1 MAASPLIRVIA
12 PNAVRVTHF
21 DPSAEQPVDRPWLK
35 DVLLELS
42 GDEKH
47 GIPISVEIVNDLV
60 CARNNRGD
68 TFFNEIAAPLLGL
81 QKRRPYSYFDIPQTA
96 FYRGQHLVDDGIQLT
111 LGLSA
116 GESFFGWGEWFNT
129 VERKSG
135 RVELD
140 NRNALFGEQNY
151 LTYSGL
157 PFFISSKGYGFLLLN
172 SYRSQWDISDTQL
185 TVDADGPGADY
196 ILIYGPAYKN
206 ILHTYTALT
215 GRPPLLPRWGFG
227 LWVTS
232 YPQEHQDKLL
242 ELVRGHR
249 EKKIPLDAVIL
260 DYHWEE
266 RFHNFKWRTKIIP
279 DPQALVAGLRA
290 EGARL
295 GLILTSY
302 LNTRNRPLQKWLLN
316 TFGQNVTSGLERDDE
331 RALEEFAEAK
341 EKGFLAHEDVR
352 WWFGSGGMLDFTN
365 PAAVEWWQE
374 KLRPLFEVGA
384 DFIKNDDGEDLPD
397 DARSF
402 NGMDGREYH
411 NIYGFYYSQATYD
424 LESGSSA
431 SGVKAELSHSKRN
444 LIYAR
449 TAWIGSQR
457 YPALFMGDQNAD
469 FESIRRSI
477 RGGLNLALAGFSY
490 WTADVFGLS
499 GKTTPEVHIRYA
511 QWALLSPVARYF
523 VRPEKIDDT
532 RFPWSHNAQ
541 VEVNFRKYA
550 ELRMRLLPYY
560 NTLAHESHL
569 TGIPI
574 MRPLML
580 EFPEDARLRSVDDQ
594 VLLGEHL
601 MICPVTEKGVKS
613 RKIVLPKG
621 DWHDFWSERTWEGPV
636 SIEYP
641 APLDRLPLLVRGGT
655 ILPMGPVLQNISDG
669 HVFDHVEFHIWPP
682 FPAEGLFFDDD
693 GYSTAYQHD
702 GFSRTRLRAEQ
713 RDNKVVIRVSAAQGQ
728 FDGQVEK
735 RRVDILLHRAGEV
748 ETARVNGEN
757 TPASSQPDS
766 IHISFEHIVKKD
778 SLIEITVRP

>member
-21 DPSAEQPVDRPWLK
+21 DPSLDEPVDRPWLK
-35 DVLLELS
+35 DVLLDPPKS
-42 GDEKH
+42 EKH
-47 GIPISVEIVNDLV
+47 GVSIHVDLHDRQV
-60 CARNNRGD
+60 CAQNNHGER
-68 TFFNEIAAPLLGL
+68 FFNEIATPALGI

-96 FYRGQHLVDDGIQLT
+96 YYRGKHLVDDGIQLT
-111 LGLSA
+111 LGVAA
-116 GESFFGWGEWFNT
+116 GESFFGWGEWFNAF
-129 VERKSG
+129 ERRSG

-140 NRNALFGEQNY
+140 NRNALFGEQNR

-172 SYRSQWDISDTQL
+172 SYRSQWDLSATQL
-185 TVDADGPGADY
+185 KVEADGPAADY
-196 ILIYGPAYKN
+196 ILIYGPTYKE
-206 ILHTYTALT
+206 ILRTYTALT

-227 LWVTS
+227 LWVTG
-232 YPQEHQDKLL
+232 YPQEDQATVLDF
-242 ELVRGHR
+242 VRRHR

-266 RFHNFKWRTKIIP
+266 RFHNFQWRKSLIP
-279 DPQALVAGLRA
+279 NPQVLVADLKA

-316 TFGQNVTSGLERDDE
+316 TFGQNVTPGLERDDE
-331 RALEEFAEAK
+331 RALDEFAEAK
-341 EKGFLAHEDVR
+341 AKGFLAHENVR
-352 WWFGSGGMLDFTN
+352 WWFGAGGVLDFTN
-365 PAAVEWWQE
+365 PAAVDWWQE
-374 KLRPLFEVGA
+374 KLRLLFETGA

-397 DARSF
+397 DAHSS

-411 NIYGFYYSQATYD
+411 NLYGFYYGRATY
-424 LESGSSA
+424 ESLPPSPLQGEGP
-431 SGVKAELSHSKRN
+431 GVRA

-469 FESIRRSI
+469 FESIRRSL
-477 RGGLNLALAGFSY
+477 RAGLNLALAGFSY

-499 GKTTPEVHIRYA
+499 GETTPETHIRYA

-523 VRPEKIDDT
+523 IRPEKIDAT

-541 VEVNFRKYA
+541 VEFNFRKYA

-560 NTLAHESHL
+560 NALAHESHL

-580 EFPEDARLRSVDDQ
+580 EFPEDARLRRVDDQ
-594 VLLGEHL
+594 IMLGEHL
-601 MICPVTEKGVKS
+601 MICPIVEQDAKS
-613 RKIVLPKG
+613 RKITLPKG
-621 DWHDFWSERTWEGPV
+621 DWHDFWSERSWQGHV

-641 APLDRLPLLVRGGT
+641 APLDRLPLLVRGGA
-655 ILPMGPVLQNISDG
+655 ILPMGPVLQNIPDG
-669 HVFDHVEFHIWPP
+669 HVFDHLEFHVWPP
-682 FPAEGLFFDDD
+682 YPAEGLFFDDD
-693 GYSTAYQHD
+693 GHSTAYQHG

-713 RDNKVVIRVSAAQGQ
+713 KDRTVVMRISAAQGH
-728 FDGQVEK
+728 FDGQVKK
-735 RRVDILLHRAGEV
+735 RRVDVILHRTGEV
-748 ETARVNGEN
+748 ESARVNGEN
-757 TPASSQPDS
+757 AHVATQPGFVR
-766 IHISFEHIVKKD
+766 ISFDHTVLKD
-778 SLIEITVRP
+778 TLLEIEFCS